1 MPAFLPQLL
10 LPRLSALPPAR
21 QGWVAYS
28 GGLDSSVLLHA
39 LATIRDRLPFALY
52 ALHVD
57 HGLHRDSHRWA
68 MHCAH
73 TCARLGVPLRTRC
86 PQLAPARGESL
97 EAIARQARYASM
109 AELLEP
115 DDLLLTAQH
124 RDDQAETLLLA
135 LLRGSGPAGLAAMPP
150 VAPLGRGRLVR
161 PLLDL
166 GRAELL
172 AYARNRQ
179 LHWLE
184 DPSNR
189 ELAPDRNFLRHRVLP
204 RLMERWPACATSL
217 ARSASHCAE
226 AQAIINPVAR
236 DAALAAAGQNPGT
249 LAIGRLLDLALPL
262 RKAVLRHWFRD
273 QGRVPPDATN
283 LDRILTEVMTARA
296 DANPLVAWPGCEVRR
311 YRDDLFAMAPLPPIP
326 APGPINWHQGVLT
339 LPDGLGRL
347 AFLATDG
354 RNLDPQDVFRPG
366 LEVRFGATGL
376 ACRRG
381 RGGRR
386 RSLKKLF
393 QEQGVPPWIRPYIP
407 LIFAQS
413 DLVVV
418 GDLRI
423 CYRKDLVWE
432 QEFRIRWEID
442 DLPLP
447 TVVGGEHRARTVRCG
462 GDKGTRDSD
471 IPLWLPRSGVGAS
484 SDAPA
489 S

>member
-1 MPAFLPQLL
+1 MSAPLPELL
-10 LPRLSALPPAR
+10 LSRLTALPAA
-21 QGWVAYS
+21 QNGWVAYS

-57 HGLHRDSHRWA
+57 HGLHRDSPSWA
-68 MHCAH
+68 THC
-73 TCARLGVPLRTRC
+73 TCTCTRLGVPLRTRRLD
-86 PQLAPARGESL
+86 LAPARGESL

-109 AELLEP
+109 GEWLGS

-172 AYARNRQ
+172 DYARSRK

-189 ELAPDRNFLRHRVLP
+189 DLRHDRNFLRHRVLP
-204 RLMERWPACATSL
+204 RLTERWPAAATSI
-217 ARSASHCAE
+217 ARSAAHCAE
-226 AQAIINPVAR
+226 AQAIIDPVAR
-236 DAALAAAGQNPGT
+236 NAALEAAGQGPGT
-249 LAIGRLLDLALPL
+249 LSIKRLLDLALPL
-262 RKAVLRHWFRD
+262 RKAVLRRWFRD
-273 QGRVPPDATN
+273 QGRVPPDAAN

-326 APGPINWHQGVLT
+326 APGPIRWHKGVLT
-339 LPDGLGRL
+339 LPDGLGCL
-347 AFLATDG
+347 AFLAADG
-354 RNLDPQDVFRPG
+354 RDLDPQAVFAPG
-366 LEVRFGATGL
+366 LEIHFGVTGL
-376 ACRRG
+376 SCRRG

-407 LIFAQS
+407 LIFTQN
-413 DLVVV
+413 DLVAV
-418 GDLRI
+418 GNLWI
-423 CYRKDLVWE
+423 CYPKDMVWG
-432 QEFRIRWEID
+432 QGFRIRWKIEA
-442 DLPLP
+442 LPLP
-447 TVVGGEHRARTVRCG
+447 LG
-462 GDKGTRDSD
+462 S
-471 IPLWLPRSGVGAS
+471 LSG
-484 SDAPA
+484 
-489 S
+489 